1 MPRDVAV
8 QEPDARVVGFESDGD
23 VAGAGE
29 EGNVST
35 GRVVVVEH
43 AVCEVG
49 FVEGDGLLGENHEVV
64 AVEMD
69 LGLISLGVLVW
80 GKG

>member
-8 QEPDARVVGFESDGD
+8 QQPGARVLGFESDGD
-23 VAGAGE
+23 VSGTGE
-29 EGNVST
+29 EGYVST
-35 GRVVVVEH
+35 GRVPVVEL

-49 FVEGDGLLGENHEVV
+49 FVERDGLLGENYEVM

-69 LGLISLGVLVW
+69 LGAHKLMRC
-80 GKG
+80 

>member
-8 QEPDARVVGFESDGD
+8 QEPDARIVGFERDGD
-23 VAGAGE
+23 VSGAGE
-29 EGNVST
+29 EGYIST
-35 GRVVVVEH
+35 GRVLVVEH

-49 FVEGDGLLGENHEVV
+49 FVEGDGLLGENYEVM

-69 LGLISLGVLVW
+69 LGAH
-80 GKG
+80 

>member
-8 QEPDARVVGFESDGD
+8 QEPDARIVGFECDGD
-23 VAGAGE
+23 VPGARE
-29 EGNVST
+29 EGYIST
-35 GRVVVVEH
+35 GRVLVVEL

-49 FVEGDGLLGENHEVV
+49 FVEGDGLLGENYEVM

-69 LGLISLGVLVW
+69 LGAH
-80 GKG
+80 

>member
-8 QEPDARVVGFESDGD
+8 QEPDAGVVGFEGDGD

-29 EGNVST
+29 EGYVST
-35 GRVVVVEH
+35 RRVFVVKHTVYEM
-43 AVCEVG
+43 G
-49 FVEGDGLLGENHEVV
+49 FIEGDGLLGEDYEVV

-69 LGLISLGVLVW
+69 LGGH
-80 GKG
+80 

>member
-1 MPRDVAV
+1 MPCDVAV
-8 QEPDARVVGFESDGD
+8 QEPDARVVGFEGDGD
-23 VAGAGE
+23 VPGARE
-29 EGNVST
+29 EGYVST

-49 FVEGDGLLGENHEVV
+49 FVEGNGLLGENHKVV

-69 LGLISLGVLVW
+69 LRLIS
-80 GKG
+80 

>member
-8 QEPDARVVGFESDGD
+8 QEPDARVVGFEGDGD

-29 EGNVST
+29 EGYVST

-49 FVEGDGLLGENHEVV
+49 FVKGDDLLGENYEVV

-69 LGLISLGVLVW
+69 LEVL
-80 GKG
+80 

>member
-8 QEPDARVVGFESDGD
+8 QEPDAWVVGFEGD
-23 VAGAGE
+23 SEVAGAWK
-29 EGNVST
+29 EGDVST
-35 GRVVVVEH
+35 GRVFVVEH

-49 FVEGDGLLGENHEVV
+49 FVEGDDLLGEDYEVV

-69 LGLISLGVLVW
+69 LGVY
-80 GKG
+80 